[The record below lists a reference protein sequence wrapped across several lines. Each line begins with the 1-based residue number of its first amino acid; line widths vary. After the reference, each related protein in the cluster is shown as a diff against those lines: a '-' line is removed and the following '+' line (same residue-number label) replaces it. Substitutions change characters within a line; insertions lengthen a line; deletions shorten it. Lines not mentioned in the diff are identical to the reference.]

1 MMLMNQNLSL
11 VLQLNVNPQLEIV
24 QILIVNAPNVN
35 NTIKVGQNFKEI
47 INDNSLLHLISE
59 VIQQGKV
66 NEEIEVKLSNTLL
79 IGSFKL
85 IINKIH
91 PQLYSIIFLKHLNSL
106 KTENKFNPLENLLL
120 NLSTDGIILVNR
132 FGYIQYCN
140 KAFYEMS
147 KYSMNLLK
155 NKLFYP
161 LFIRSNEWSISS
173 DKEVFHNDE
182 MIALDGAI
190 IPVQIRKHTLKI
202 SETEKGVVYIV
213 KNISQLKS
221 VENELNIREKII
233 ESIFYASR
241 QFLFST
247 NWEENIFNVLAHLGK
262 AIKASRINLIENRVN
277 SKDEICMKF
286 NTIWTIDHLNQ
297 NILANQKCVPYF
309 PEHDELFFELS
320 AGNIYYIDA
329 DEKYAFYHQHMNIKS
344 AILIPIFMQD
354 EWWGFLGVDECYQH
368 RAFKNSEIHALKQI
382 ADLIGA
388 AIYQQKILK
397 QTQLLKEKSEE
408 SDRLKTA
415 FLSNIGHELRTPL
428 NAVIG
433 FSELLKKNNL
443 EPEKQKEFI
452 QHIIDNSQKLLQSI
466 DHLVNFAKLEANTI
480 VIKPET
486 INIFNFLNEIAFFTK
501 NEINKSRKNIDVSI
515 NCNSYDFQIITN
527 KKLLVQTFTQLLT
540 NAIKFTLNG
549 RIEIGCRLKDE
560 LFEFYVLDTGIGIEH
575 DKLSVV
581 FNRFRILENETTR
594 TNPGMGIGLPITKRI
609 IEKLNGHIWIE
620 SELNHGTT
628 VFFTLPKEI
637 ISNTTYNTQQ
647 SIDKLEPSTLY
658 LLEERNDIF
667 YKIYSILKVEFNNII
682 RIKKVEEIKP
692 EKASIIILNSSNLNP
707 SDVQYLKNLQKQYPQ
722 IKLMSQS
729 FNIQHN
735 TTPNIDGFTLLP
747 QNYGQILP
755 TIKSILK
762 R

>member
-1 MMLMNQNLSL
+1 MPMNQNLSL
-11 VLQLNVNPQLEIV
+11 VLQLNVNPQLEII
-24 QILIVNAPNVN
+24 QILIVNAQIVN
-35 NTIKVGQNFKEI
+35 NTIKVGQNLTEI
-47 INDNSLLHLISE
+47 INDKSLLHLISDI
-59 VIQQGKV
+59 IQQDKI
-66 NEEIEVKLSNTLL
+66 NEEIEVKLLN
-79 IGSFKL
+79 IHFNGNFKI
-85 IINKIH
+85 IINKIR
-91 PQLYSIIFLKHLNSL
+91 PQLYNIIFLKYLDFF
-106 KTENKFNPLENLLL
+106 KTDNKFNPLENLLL

-140 KAFYEMS
+140 KAFSEMS
-147 KYSMNLLK
+147 KYSINSLK

-173 DKEVFHNDE
+173 DKDVFHNDE

-190 IPVQIRKHTLKI
+190 IPVQIRKHTLKN
-202 SETEKGVVYIV
+202 SATEKGIVYIV

-221 VENELNIREKII
+221 VETELNIREKII

-262 AIKASRINLIENRVN
+262 AIKASRINLIENHVN
-277 SKDEICMKF
+277 SNNEICMKF
-286 NTIWTIDHLNQ
+286 NVTWASHHLNQ
-297 NILANQKCVPYF
+297 NSLTNQKCVPYF

-320 AGNIYYIDA
+320 AGNIYYIDS
-329 DEKYAFYHQHMNIKS
+329 DDKYSFYHQYMNIKS

-354 EWWGFLGVDECYQH
+354 EWWGFLGVDECFNHKTY
-368 RAFKNSEIHALKQI
+368 KSPEIQVLKQI

-433 FSELLKKNNL
+433 FSELLKRPNL

-452 QHIIDNSQKLLQSI
+452 QVIIDNSQKLLKSI

-480 VIKPET
+480 DIKPET
-486 INIFNFLNEIAFFTK
+486 INIFNFLNEIAFYAK
-501 NEINKSRKNIDVSI
+501 NEISKNRKNIDISI
-515 NCNSYDFQIITN
+515 NCNSSDFQIITD
-527 KKLLVQTFTQLLT
+527 KMLLFQTINQLIS
-540 NAIKFTLNG
+540 NAIKFTLSG
-549 RIEIGCRLKDE
+549 RIEIGCRLKNE
-560 LFEFYVLDTGIGIEH
+560 LFEFYILDTGIGIEH

-620 SELNHGTT
+620 SEPNQGTT
-628 VFFTLPKEI
+628 VFFRLPKV
-637 ISNTTYNTQQ
+637 
-647 SIDKLEPSTLY
+647 LEHLPTSPVTHSKDIQPSTVY
-658 LLEERNDIF
+658 LLEDKNEVY
-667 YKIYSILKVEFNNII
+667 YKIYSILKIEFSDIV
-682 RIKKVEEIKP
+682 RIKKVEEINP
-692 EKASIIILNSSNLNP
+692 EKASVVILNSSNLTSNNIN
-707 SDVQYLKNLQKQYPQ
+707 YLKNLQKKHPH
-722 IKLMSQS
+722 IKLINQGFNLQYNSQI
-729 FNIQHN
+729 NIE
-735 TTPNIDGFTLLP
+735 GFTQLP
-747 QNYGQILP
+747 QNFGQILP
-755 TIKSILK
+755 TIKYILK
-762 R
+762 Q